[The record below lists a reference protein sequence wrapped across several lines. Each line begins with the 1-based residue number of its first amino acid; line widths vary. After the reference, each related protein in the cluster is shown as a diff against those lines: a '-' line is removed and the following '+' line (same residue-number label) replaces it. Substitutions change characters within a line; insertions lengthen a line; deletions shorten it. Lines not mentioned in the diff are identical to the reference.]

1 MSPTRSLQ
9 LLLLTVLILLHPVSP
24 QEMKCSKLIRGRNN
38 PFKGQGLGRTV
49 TFNSRKNG
57 VGAELQHLGSV
68 FFTST
73 FGEPIYGVELDLSNK
88 DSSRSILVLQ
98 FKSVVRQS
106 TAPCNNWPA
115 GMKCAGTKPGP
126 GSLDQT
132 CVTRFTVDPYFQD
145 LQFTEEGDLF
155 LMSINGEPLA
165 WVERPQASCLLKGI
179 TEVGQIFYRGTG
191 ATHLYSC
198 M

>member
-1 MSPTRSLQ
+1 MSIHQSLQ
-9 LLLLTVLILLHPVSP
+9 LLLLTVLILLLPVSP

-38 PFKGQGLGRTV
+38 PFKNQGLGRTV

-68 FFTST
+68 FFTSSL
-73 FGEPIYGVELDLSNK
+73 GEPIYGVELDVSKK
-88 DSSRSILVLQ
+88 DSKRSFLVLQ
-98 FKSVVRQS
+98 FKNVVRQS
-106 TAPCNNWPA
+106 TTPCNNWPA

-126 GSLDQT
+126 GPLDQT
-132 CVTRFTVDPYFQD
+132 CVTRFTVDPYYQD

-155 LMSINGEPLA
+155 LMSINGEPVA
-165 WVERPQASCLLKGI
+165 RVERPQNSCLLKGV

-191 ATHLYSC
+191 ANHLYSC